1 MSADDIEQPVP
12 ESLRSRFSRTVR
24 LHLLEKAAE
33 LFQRDG
39 YRAVTV
45 KSIARAAGTTHTT
58 FYKFFDS
65 KFQLIIEA
73 GRASL
78 PEHEA
83 LVERLSGIDPADVKA
98 VRGWLDEYVILWDRR
113 QAIYEAYWEAAYG
126 EPDVVAEI
134 YRQAVHMAGVFRAGI
149 DGADRVVD
157 EAATRELAMIVL
169 ALSPMMSVIMRERDL
184 GARASILD
192 LAASVLSR
200 SLTRSGGW

>member
-1 MSADDIEQPVP
+1 MSADDTELPAQ
-12 ESLRSRFSRTVR
+12 EGLRSRFSKAVR
-24 LHLLEKAAE
+24 LQLLEKAAD

-78 PEHEA
+78 PAHEA
-83 LVERLSGIDPADVKA
+83 IVERLARIDPRDVKA
-98 VRGWLDEYVILWDRR
+98 VRGWLDEYVVLWDRH
-113 QAIYEAYWEAAYG
+113 QAIYEAYWEAAYS
-126 EPDVVAEI
+126 EPDVIVEI

-149 DGADRVVD
+149 DGADRVTD
-157 EAATRELAMIVL
+157 ETATGEFAMIVL
-169 ALSPMMSVIMRERDL
+169 ALSPIMSVIMHEQDL
-184 GARASILD
+184 GKRASILD
-192 LAASVLSR
+192 LAASMLSR
-200 SLTRSGGW
+200 SLTRPGGW